1 MQVYLRSE
9 CIILFLPQVAA
20 GHVFWLGL
28 AENAEHRWGN
38 IAESASGL
46 QAKMTVVGY
55 ENEGN
60 RISCVIGVRS
70 ARLGIDHG
78 FGVAVVGGDDPGATA
93 RPQRLIEA
101 REARVDGVYGLD
113 RRVHVDG
120 IGEHV

>member
-1 MQVYLRSE
+1 MEVYLRAE
-9 CIILFLPQVAA
+9 CTTLFLTQVAA
-20 GHVFWLGL
+20 GHVFRLGL

-46 QAKMTVVGY
+46 QAQVIVISD

-101 REARVDGVYGLD
+101 REAGVDGFYGF
-113 RRVHVDG
+113 DG
-120 IGEHV
+120 GF

>member
-1 MQVYLRSE
+1 MQVYLRTE

-20 GHVFWLGL
+20 GHIFWLGL

-38 IAESASGL
+38 IAESASGP

-60 RISCVIGVRS
+60 RIGRMIGVRA

-78 FGVAVVGGDDPGATA
+78 LGVAVISGDDPGAA
-93 RPQRLIEA
+93 AGLQSLVNA
-101 REARVDGVYGLD
+101 RETGVDGF
-113 RRVHVDG
+113 DG
-120 IGEHV
+120 FDGGF